1 MIHVDS
7 VIVVEGKYDQLA
19 LSKIVDGVVLQ
30 TGGFGIFSD
39 DAKLKTLRTLAKEKG
54 LILLT
59 DSDRSGMAIR
69 NYLIGA
75 IGPQYIRNAY
85 IPDCY
90 GKEKRKKHPSAEG
103 KLGVEGMTE
112 EVLASILEFA
122 STPVPKRE
130 DPIENA
136 DLYRFGLLGGANSKV
151 LRRKYQNYLGLPSHL
166 SPRKLKEILNLLRT
180 RVEFLEDMKTLF
192 SISE

>member
-1 MIHVDS
+1 MIHCER
-7 VIVVEGKYDQLA
+7 VIVVEGKYDRMA
-19 LSKIVDGVVLQ
+19 LSRIVDGVVVE

-39 DAKLKTLRTLAKEKG
+39 DKKLETLRTLAKRKG

-90 GKEKRKKHPSAEG
+90 GKEKRKKSPSAEG
-103 KLGVEGMTE
+103 KLGGEGMS
-112 EVLASILEFA
+112 EVVLLRVLSFA
-122 STPVPKRE
+122 CEPDAPPK
-130 DPIENA
+130 DPITNA
-136 DLYRFGLLGGANSKV
+136 DLFNCGLLGGAESAK
-151 LRRKYQNYLGLPSHL
+151 RRAAYQTKLGLPAHL
-166 SPRKLKEILNLLRT
+166 SPRKFAEILNALRT
-180 RVEFLEDMKTLF
+180 REEFFRDTEEYF
-192 SISE
+192 S

>member
-1 MIHVDS
+1 MIHTDR
-7 VIVVEGKYDQLA
+7 VIVVEGKYDRIA
-19 LSKIVDGVVLQ
+19 LSRIVDGVIVE

-39 DAKLKTLRTLAKEKG
+39 NEKLEMLRTLAKEKG

-90 GKEKRKKHPSAEG
+90 GKEKRKQRPSSEG
-103 KLGVEGMTE
+103 KLGVEGMSE
-112 EVLASILEFA
+112 EVLSSILEFA
-122 STPVPKRE
+122 STPKSE
-130 DPIENA
+130 KKETITNA
-136 DLYRFGLLGGANSKV
+136 DLYNAGLLGSAESKKM
-151 LRRKYQNYLGLPSHL
+151 RAKYQQHLGLPSHL
-166 SPRKLKEILNLLRT
+166 SPRKFSEILNLLRT
-180 RVEFLEDMKTLF
+180 RDEFL
-192 SISE
+192 SETEELLS

>member
-7 VIVVEGKYDQLA
+7 VIVVEGKYDQIA
-19 LSKIVDGVVLQ
+19 LSKVVDGVIVQ

-39 DAKLKTLRTLAKEKG
+39 TAKLETLRTLAREKG

-85 IPDCY
+85 IPDRF
-90 GKEKRKKHPSAEG
+90 GKEKRKKNPSAEG
-103 KLGVEGMTE
+103 KLGVEAMPE
-112 EVLASILEFA
+112 ELLSSILEFA
-122 STPVPKRE
+122 SAPICDTKNPVT
-130 DPIENA
+130 NA
-136 DLYRFGLLGGANSKV
+136 DLYEMGLLGGAESRK
-151 LRRKYQNYLGLPSHL
+151 LRAEYQKRLGLPAHL
-166 SPRKLKEILNLLRT
+166 SPRKFLEILNLMRS
-180 RVEFLEDMKTLF
+180 REEFFNDMKR
-192 SISE
+192 

>member
-1 MIHVDS
+1 MIHLDR
-7 VIVVEGKYDQLA
+7 VIVVEGKYDRLA
-19 LSKIVDGVVLQ
+19 LSRIVDGVIME

-39 DAKLKTLRTLAKEKG
+39 DKKLKTLRTLAHQKG

-90 GKEKRKKHPSAEG
+90 GKEKRKRTPSAEG
-103 KLGVEGMTE
+103 KLGVEGMPE
-112 EVLASILEFA
+112 EVLRSVLESSA
-122 STPVPKRE
+122 VPMPE
-130 DPIENA
+130 SGDPITNA
-136 DLYRFGLLGGANSKV
+136 DLYDAGLLGRPYSKK
-151 LRRKYQNYLGLPSHL
+151 LRTEYQIRLGLPSHL
-166 SPRKLKEILNLLRT
+166 SPRKFSDILNLLRS
-180 RVEFLEDMKTLF
+180 REEFLHDIQEF
-192 SISE
+192 FP